1 MFFKN
6 KKKERSEDLNQKV
19 SKYQKWWQDQ
29 TEEISVNRS
38 NSKKSK
44 KSSGSCLKTARKKK
58 PSDDSFV
65 YYERN

>member
-6 KKKERSEDLNQKV
+6 KKKECPEDLTRKV

-29 TEEISVNRS
+29 TEELSFGRS
-38 NSKKSK
+38 NSRKKD
-44 KSSGSCLKTARKKK
+44 GSCSKATRR

-65 YYERN
+65 YYEGN

>member
-6 KKKERSEDLNQKV
+6 RKKEHSEDLNQKV

-29 TEEISVNRS
+29 TEELSFKRS
-38 NSKKSK
+38 NSQKKD
-44 KSSGSCLKTARKKK
+44 GSCSKATRR